1 VTDSHRALALVRRA
15 RRQLEALRLL
25 RWGARGALLG
35 AALALLWT
43 LFDKAAAGGSVSLGL
58 GPLALSAGLPFVAAL
73 AGLAAAFMR
82 PSIAPVA
89 AALYLDRRCETD
101 ERFVTLW
108 SLPRSA
114 HADEWA
120 AALAPVR
127 RLPHLPL
134 PREAGLLPV
143 ALFCLFAAGLLPA
156 ANGEELAVAGTPVA
170 HAKTAESAG
179 APAEEQR
186 ADPER
191 GERLLR
197 ERGVLTAAAL
207 EEIERAIEQG
217 FVRPEER
224 VVARAELERARAGDI
239 AARERLG
246 KALLEGAGALGDN
259 AGPNEGVMEKPAAPE
274 KAAGEEGAAHSP
286 YPDAARYLRAY
297 RVEVA
302 RLRRARGEQR

>member
-1 VTDSHRALALVRRA
+1 MTDSHRALALVRRA

-43 LFDKAAAGGSVSLGL
+43 LLAKAAADGSV
-58 GPLALSAGLPFVAAL
+58 PLALSVGLPVAAML

-108 SLPRSA
+108 SLPGSE

-120 AALAPVR
+120 AALASVR

-156 ANGEELAVAGTPVA
+156 ARGEEIAVAGGQVA
-170 HAKTAESAG
+170 RAKAAESAG
-179 APAEEQR
+179 APSQEQR
-186 ADPER
+186 ANPER

-197 ERGVLTAAAL
+197 EKGVLTDAAL

-224 VVARAELERARAGDI
+224 VVARAELERARAGDT

-259 AGPNEGVMEKPAAPE
+259 SGPDEKVLVKPVAPE

-302 RLRRARGEQR
+302 RLRRERGEQR